1 MICESP
7 DVWLRGLE
15 GIRGR
20 VGRVKVSLTRHS
32 SRPPWIWGP
41 AGVSEGGAANPRS
54 QQLGARAKTK
64 SQELLRPPPGVF
76 LAHLVEI
83 ISSR

>member
-1 MICESP
+1 M
-7 DVWLRGLE
+7 WLRGLE

-20 VGRVKVSLTRHS
+20 VGRGQSFPH
-32 SRPPWIWGP
+32 PPQFKASMELG
-41 AGVSEGGAANPRS
+41 AGVSEGGAANPRL
-54 QQLGARAKTK
+54 QQLGTRAKTK